1 MVKQSVECS
10 FNEIN
15 QQIAREAS
23 TGTVVQNQ
31 NRETLSNLKPSENIA
46 DNS

>member
-15 QQIAREAS
+15 QQIQREA
-23 TGTVVQNQ
+23 TVQNQ
-31 NRETLSNLKPSENIA
+31 NRETFSNIKPSENL
-46 DNS
+46 NSN